1 MSDGPRGS
9 RTARSC
15 SEPVACQT
23 TVGCGGAI
31 NMFIIIDYN
40 GFVQDDPFVTM
51 CEVQV
56 VRIRFKRGKTRGSR
70 FS

>member
-1 MSDGPRGS
+1 
-9 RTARSC
+9 
-15 SEPVACQT
+15 
-23 TVGCGGAI
+23 
-31 NMFIIIDYN
+31 MFIIIDYN